1 MKFFA
6 DLWANTP
13 LICAAVSWTIA
24 QLIKVMISLA
34 LDKKNFDWKRIFGMG
49 GMPSSHTAFVFS
61 LALMTGIRESF
72 SSTYFALAFA
82 LAAVVIYDAMGVRR
96 ETGRQGAVLN
106 EIISQVLV
114 EGKPITEQQL
124 KELVGHSPLEV
135 AAGILLASIV
145 TLVMTLLA

>member
-1 MKFFA
+1 
-6 DLWANTP
+6 
-13 LICAAVSWTIA
+13 
-24 QLIKVMISLA
+24 
-34 LDKKNFDWKRIFGMG
+34 MG